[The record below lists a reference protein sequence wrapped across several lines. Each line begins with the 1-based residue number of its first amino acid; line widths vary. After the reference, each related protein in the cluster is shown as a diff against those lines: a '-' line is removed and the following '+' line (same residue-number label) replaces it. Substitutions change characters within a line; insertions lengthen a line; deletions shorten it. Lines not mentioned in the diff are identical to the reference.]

1 MDRLEEI
8 LRERL
13 RIDDVADLARI
24 AARTAEALGLSEEPP
39 REEASARIL
48 DPAFFD
54 AFAVAVLDSTLED
67 EVKLRVADLAFDLL
81 QLPRTELEA
90 FAVSQAIPAHLPRFA
105 AFLARRD
112 QATAQHL
119 LEMIYALY
127 HRALDADRLRDVTP
141 ADLAQPALVVEATDS
156 QRILYAVLVA
166 TYPGATEDEALARF
180 RAFVDRGGL
189 PEVAR
194 EGFAAS
200 LHSREAFQEGIH
212 RLLLENDVGSV
223 DLEWWPFNLPVGLQK
238 AAGAWAPL

>member
-1 MDRLEEI
+1 MLVSLAWLCACSPLRVSSPSRLDSRVFRYPLKTPVAAMIAMITVIALDIASEASAGPPGTSIMSAGRGTRGFERDPRCAGVDRLEEI

-48 DPAFFD
+48 DPAFVD

-105 AFLARRD
+105 AFLPR
-112 QATAQHL
+112 
-119 LEMIYALY
+119 
-127 HRALDADRLRDVTP
+127 
-141 ADLAQPALVVEATDS
+141 
-156 QRILYAVLVA
+156 
-166 TYPGATEDEALARF
+166 
-180 RAFVDRGGL
+180 
-189 PEVAR
+189 
-194 EGFAAS
+194 
-200 LHSREAFQEGIH
+200 
-212 RLLLENDVGSV
+212 
-223 DLEWWPFNLPVGLQK
+223 
-238 AAGAWAPL
+238 